1 MIKGW
6 SKKEKIQRPFF
17 FLIFLDSFPYHMS
30 LDTEK
35 EDEEVCMRWA
45 NFPCSIG
52 YSYSWLDNL
61 VVTQQSS
68 STVQYN
74 T

>member
-1 MIKGW
+1 MEKRIETRTIKRESPMIKGW

-35 EDEEVCMRWA
+35 EDEEVCMR
-45 NFPCSIG
+45 
-52 YSYSWLDNL
+52 
-61 VVTQQSS
+61 
-68 STVQYN
+68 
-74 T
+74 